1 MSEKYFV
8 LLGFS
13 FQVAISEM
21 KITEFD
27 KRLNFSY
34 FINESFYVNSL
45 LSNTCIKNKIEIV
58 QIFCR

>member
-34 FINESFYVNSL
+34 FINESFYVNST
-45 LSNTCIKNKIEIV
+45 SFIIKYMYQK
-58 QIFCR
+58 

>member
-13 FQVAISEM
+13 FHDATSEM

-34 FINESFYVNSL
+34 SVNESFYVNSL
-45 LSNTCIKNKIEIV
+45 LSKIKFKNMK
-58 QIFCR
+58 